1 MTRSLRRIGLVTLI
15 SSLLMFQTAC
25 GSTRDPRQS
34 QAGGGTLESEEPSR
48 NTPLWIALGI
58 LIIGAAAGYAAS
70 TAD

>member
-1 MTRSLRRIGLVTLI
+1 MNLSVRRIAVVSLV
-15 SSLLMFQTAC
+15 SSLLLFQTAC

-34 QAGGGTLESEEPSR
+34 QAGGGTLESEEPAR

-58 LIIGAAAGYAAS
+58 LVLGAAAGYAAS